1 MPFRVGETG
10 LRRRKIRRQ
19 IRPYLVTRKEN
30 VRTHLRRMPAGGGE
44 PLVLNRRELLLDRPK
59 ASSSF
64 LLDPP
69 PISIA
74 PSVFAAN
81 PVRELLLDLLPS
93 PLRDLSCDEEEDWSR
108 VWDLSREEE
117 EDEPDAAPKVIAR
130 TRVDAIP
137 VRVLSSGERVSECV
151 PRSERVSRRTWRDGR
166 GRRRGAVHALL
177 GGSSSESARATFH
190 ADSSVRTWWV
200 QVRSKSGSETGCDE
214 ECRVERDERSVPP
227 LSTLRVRGCAG
238 WYSCSIVLLSLAQT
252 VRRVSRRSVS
262 TRCAA

>member
-10 LRRRKIRRQ
+10 LRRI
-19 IRPYLVTRKEN
+19 
-30 VRTHLRRMPAGGGE
+30 PAGGGE
-44 PLVLNRRELLLDRPK
+44 PLVLRRRELLVDKPK

-74 PSVFAAN
+74 PSVLAAN

-93 PLRDLSCDEEEDWSR
+93 PLRDLSCDEDGSR
-108 VWDLSREEE
+108 VADLSREEE

-166 GRRRGAVHALL
+166 GRRRGAVHALV
-177 GGSSSESARATFH
+177 GSSA
-190 ADSSVRTWWV
+190 V
-200 QVRSKSGSETGCDE
+200 QVWQ
-214 ECRVERDERSVPP
+214 RD
-227 LSTLRVRGCAG
+227 RVR
-238 WYSCSIVLLSLAQT
+238 
-252 VRRVSRRSVS
+252 
-262 TRCAA
+262 